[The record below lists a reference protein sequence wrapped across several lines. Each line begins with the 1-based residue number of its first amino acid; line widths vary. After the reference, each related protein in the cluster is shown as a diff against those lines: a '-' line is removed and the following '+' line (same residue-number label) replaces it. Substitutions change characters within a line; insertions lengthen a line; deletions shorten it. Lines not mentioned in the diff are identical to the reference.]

1 MQYNLFMEEYD
12 MKVLEINQ
20 RVLKS
25 PLVDIEIIDDNGGNI
40 TFDIAESP
48 NRSHTVYN
56 DNNPDKISEIVD
68 FDERVI
74 RIRTAEL
81 EIGRKYR
88 VRASKPLEWRDSDEN
103 LFTYGYTEGGQ
114 TFAISFPDPND
125 EYKVFVEYRKPDD
138 KMKWFDFNGVE
149 NLGTIPAEFY
159 LIDREQEFIYIA
171 AAWIWNIHD
180 HMDDYESAAE
190 VFTWI
195 I

>member
-1 MQYNLFMEEYD
+1 
-12 MKVLEINQ
+12 MKILEINQ

-25 PLVDIEIIDDNGGNI
+25 PLVDIEIIDENGGNI
-40 TFDIAESP
+40 AFDIAESS
-48 NRSHTVYN
+48 NRSHTVYI
-56 DNNPDKISEIVD
+56 DNNPDKIREVENYG
-68 FDERVI
+68 ERVI

-88 VRASKPLEWRDSDEN
+88 VRASKPLEYRDSDEN
-103 LFTYGYTEGGQ
+103 LFTYGYTEGEM

-125 EYKVFVEYRKPDD
+125 EYKVFVEYRKSND

-149 NLGTIPAEFY
+149 NPGTIPAEFY
-159 LIDREQEFIYIA
+159 LIDREKEFIYIA
-171 AAWIWNIHD
+171 AAWIWNIHNN
-180 HMDDYESAAE
+180 MSDYESAAE

>member
-1 MQYNLFMEEYD
+1 

-20 RVLKS
+20 SILKT

-48 NRSHTVYN
+48 NQSHTVYIGN
-56 DNNPDKISEIVD
+56 DPDKIREVENYG
-68 FDERVI
+68 ERVI

-103 LFTYGYTEGGQ
+103 LFTYGYTEGEM

-125 EYKVFVEYRKPDD
+125 AYKSFIEHRKPDD
-138 KMKWFDFNGVE
+138 KMKWFDFNAAE
-149 NLGTIPAEFY
+149 NPGAIPAEFY
-159 LIDREQEFIYIA
+159 LIDSEKEFIYIA
-171 AAWIWNIHD
+171 AAWIRNIHD
-180 HMDDYESAAE
+180 HMEDYESAAE
-190 VFTWI
+190 VFTRI